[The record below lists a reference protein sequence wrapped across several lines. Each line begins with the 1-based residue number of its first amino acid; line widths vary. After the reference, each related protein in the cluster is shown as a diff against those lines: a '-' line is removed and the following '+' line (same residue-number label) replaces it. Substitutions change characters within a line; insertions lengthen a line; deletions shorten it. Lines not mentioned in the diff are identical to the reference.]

1 MENSPKEILAQIEVR
16 EDMEIHSNDNP
27 LNYKENE
34 MNEIYKE
41 INKYLEVGK
50 MLPIEPKTAR
60 AKLDCI
66 ARKDKVINDAFDHL
80 RDGQITLALR
90 VLAAELGLE

>member
-1 MENSPKEILAQIEVR
+1 
-16 EDMEIHSNDNP
+16 
-27 LNYKENE
+27 

-41 INKYLEVGK
+41 INKHFESGQ